1 MNPEASGSEADALDP
16 QLPPIEREATPPPEA
31 GAVLVVSL
39 VAAVL
44 CIALFSWLAEVVFA
58 GAARQFDEK
67 VRGFVHGFASPLMTH
82 AMVDI
87 SLLGSTV
94 LVIVF
99 VIALGAFAWL
109 RWRRAAL
116 WLLLSFV
123 GALVLDVTL
132 KYSFHRARPV
142 PFFGVA
148 PRSYSF
154 PSGHAFMSFCLYGV
168 LAGLITAR
176 LRSVPVR
183 VLIWVAAAVLVFA
196 IGLSRIYLGVHYPTD
211 VIAGYLGA
219 AVWVS
224 TLVIAD
230 RMRRRHRPR

>member
-1 MNPEASGSEADALDP
+1 MPENAPDIVP
-16 QLPPIEREATPPPEA
+16 LPPIEQHPTPEPRV
-31 GAVLVVSL
+31 GASIVVAL

-44 CIALFSWLAEVVFA
+44 SVLLFSWLAHFVFD
-58 GAARQFDEK
+58 GAARQFDER
-67 VRGFVHGFASPLMTH
+67 VRGAVHGMASPLMTR
-82 AMVDI
+82 AMINI
-87 SLLGSTV
+87 SSLGATWLVIIFVVALGS
-94 LVIVF
+94 
-99 VIALGAFAWL
+99 FAWL

-116 WLLLSFV
+116 WLLLSFI
-123 GALVLDVTL
+123 GALVLDVVL
-132 KYSFHRARPV
+132 KYTFHRARPV

-176 LRSVPVR
+176 IRSVPIR
-183 VLIWVAAAVLVFA
+183 VCIWIFAALLVFA

-211 VIAGYLGA
+211 VIAGYIGA

-224 TLVIAD
+224 SLVVAD
-230 RMRRRHRPR
+230 RFRRRRRA

>member
-1 MNPEASGSEADALDP
+1 MPEKPTDIAA
-16 QLPPIEREATPPPEA
+16 LPPIEREPAPVPRVGAT
-31 GAVLVVSL
+31 LVVAL

-44 CIALFSWLAEVVFA
+44 SILLFSWLAHFVFD
-58 GAARQFDEK
+58 GASRQFDEK
-67 VRGFVHGFASPLMTH
+67 VRGAVHGLFSPAMTH
-82 AMVDI
+82 AMVI
-87 SLLGSTV
+87 TSSLGSTV

-99 VIALGAFAWL
+99 LLALGTFAWL

-116 WLLLSFV
+116 WLLLSFI
-123 GALVLDVTL
+123 GALILDVTL
-132 KYSFHRARPV
+132 KYTFHRARPV

-176 LRSVPVR
+176 VRSVPLR
-183 VLIWVAAAVLVFA
+183 IALWATAALLVFF

-211 VIAGYLGA
+211 VIAGYIGA

-224 TLVIAD
+224 SLVAAD
-230 RMRRRHRPR
+230 RFRRRRAPKLRG